1 MNQDLY
7 PMIFKRK
14 SFHHFRGVGDEKLT
28 EDELRDIERAWVSF
42 EPLYPEIR
50 TELRVVPAQ
59 KVNFKRD
66 AEYCLMLY
74 SEAKEN
80 YLTNAGYLGEQL
92 DLFLVSR
99 GIGTLWYG
107 IGKPDEPRFE
117 GLDYVI
123 MLAIR
128 KVGDGAQFRKDMFK
142 AKRKELSETWSG
154 DTLGVAEIARFAPS
168 ACNSQPWFVQNEG
181 GALTVFRRKKPGR
194 VGLMPPAMA
203 AYFNRIDMG
212 IYLCFLELCL
222 QEKGLPF
229 TRELFPDGSDEPER
243 AKLAVYR
250 MAE

>member
-1 MNQDLY
+1 MNRDLY

-14 SFHHFRGVGDEKLT
+14 SFHLFRGVGDEKLT
-28 EDELRDIERAWVSF
+28 EDELREIERAWASF
-42 EPLYPEIR
+42 EPLCPEIR
-50 TELRVVPAQ
+50 TALRVVPAQ
-59 KVNFKRD
+59 KVNFRRD
-66 AEYCLMLY
+66 ADYCLLLY

-92 DLFLVSR
+92 DLYLVSR

-107 IGKPDEPRFE
+107 IGKPDEERFE

-142 AKRKELSETWSG
+142 AKRKDLSETWSG

-168 ACNSQPWFVQNEG
+168 ACNSQPWYVRSEG
-181 GALTVFRRKKPGR
+181 GALTVFRRKKPNR
-194 VGLMPPAMA
+194 VGIMPPATA

-222 QEKGLPF
+222 LEKGLPF
-229 TRELFPDGSDEPER
+229 TRELFPDGSDAPER

-250 MAE
+250 LAE